1 MAFPITYPAVSGPGR
16 LLEICSF
23 RRSSIPES
31 RYDEV
36 FNGIT
41 AKTSQFPIARQTLS
55 GRKASKEERDIT
67 VLIADWTSADE
78 KDIFEPGPEYQGIKP
93 AFGELVNAGNPTFAC
108 HHIILPGLGV
118 TPEAGRYVAEFF
130 SVSGLKQGEF
140 AEKLREHVESLV
152 GDTMPIFFHA
162 APSRENAEV
171 VVAVSGWKSGVNAG
185 AYMAGDFKK
194 LQETTRPICT
204 EVVIYQADM
213 KKWEASQ

>member
-1 MAFPITYPAVSGPGR
+1 MAFPIIYPAVSGPGR

-41 AKTSQFPIARQTLS
+41 AKSSQFPISRQTLS
-55 GRKASKEERDIT
+55 GRKTSKEERDIT
-67 VLIADWTSADE
+67 VLIADWTSAQE

-93 AFGELVNAGNPTFAC
+93 AFGELVDAENPTFAC
-108 HHIILPGLGV
+108 HHIILPGLAV

-130 SVSGLKQGEF
+130 SVSGLQQGEF
-140 AEKLREHVESLV
+140 ARKLREHVESLV
-152 GDTMPIFFHA
+152 IDAMPIFFHA

-171 VVAVSGWKSGVNAG
+171 VVAVSGWKSGVNAD
-185 AYMAGDFKK
+185 AYMAGVSKK
-194 LQETTRPICT
+194 FQEAVKSICT
-204 EVVIYQADM
+204 EVVGYQADM